1 MAYTPSTTFAFS
13 SGAYTPSG
21 TFSFLSGQTTLTASG
36 EGIASFA
43 GGGLASSTLPASGS
57 GSAAFSGEGLVVGA
71 GSLSASGVGSAAFS
85 GHGLSSSTL
94 SASGEGGAVF
104 TWSARADS
112 KLTSSG
118 EGSAAF
124 GGARIA
130 HAKWT
135 ASGEGTA
142 LFAGIHVAKFVISTR
157 YLMTLTDTD
166 TSDIYTL
173 PASSLSISSRSGN
186 PSVINAVIPFAE
198 VYALAIASITHGV
211 IKIYRSQT
219 DDTGATSTDLIEYG
233 TLTTV
238 QSDNGPKNAS
248 IILTASST
256 KTTLR
261 PKTIAMRGL
270 QYVATVNGK
279 LRVRCTPSN
288 DLTVGDTVSIG
299 DYTLIA
305 NNIQLSVTAT
315 LEMME
320 IYE

>member
-1 MAYTPSTTFAFS
+1 MAYTPSGTFAFS

-21 TFSFLSGQTTLTASG
+21 AFSFVADETTLTASG
-36 EGIASFA
+36 EGQATFA
-43 GGGLASSTLPASGS
+43 GGGVASSTLSASGI
-57 GSAAFSGEGLVVGA
+57 GSAAFSGDGLVVGA
-71 GSLSASGVGSAAFS
+71 GSLSASGVGSAAFVGS
-85 GHGLSSSTL
+85 GVASSTL
-94 SASGEGGAVF
+94 SASGEGGATF
-104 TWSARADS
+104 TWSARADFT
-112 KLTSSG
+112 LTALG

-124 GGARIA
+124 GGASIV
-130 HAKWT
+130 HATWA
-135 ASGEGTA
+135 ASGESLA

-186 PSVINAVIPFAE
+186 PSVINAVIPYSP
-198 VYALAIASITHGV
+198 VYALAIASVTNGLL
-211 IKIYRSQT
+211 KIYRSQT
-219 DDTGATSTDLIEYG
+219 DSAGATVTDLIEYG
-233 TLTTV
+233 TLGTV
-238 QSDNGPKNAS
+238 QSDIGPKNAS
-248 IILTASST
+248 IVLTASST

-261 PKTIAMRGL
+261 PKTIYMHGL

-299 DYTLIA
+299 GYTLIA
-305 NNIQLSVTAT
+305 NNIQLSVTAN